1 MANCHHIIS
10 DQPKSTAKMHS
21 LQPPNLPD
29 IGSATCRLGK
39 NKKKKTKLTNPSHP
53 HPFKRKQEFARGR
66 FPNITDFTSQVF
78 QGANLR
84 LGLAISG
91 YILPLMDKSLTS
103 HLRCV
108 FSKCET
114 QMAKNHQPIIELD
127 LEVMNVLPHSETKH
141 LWKKSLINLST
152 CEKPKLEKGWCF
164 FLEKRNWKDVK
175 GHSSGHMKYYFTN
188 HTNFPEFFCKGS
200 HFPFPKTLPFC
211 FFCFGPSFFGPRW
224 NSSPPPQGLRYKGHD
239 TDHA

>member
-141 LWKKSLINLST
+141 L
-152 CEKPKLEKGWCF
+152 
-164 FLEKRNWKDVK
+164 
-175 GHSSGHMKYYFTN
+175 
-188 HTNFPEFFCKGS
+188 
-200 HFPFPKTLPFC
+200 
-211 FFCFGPSFFGPRW
+211 
-224 NSSPPPQGLRYKGHD
+224 
-239 TDHA
+239 

>member
-1 MANCHHIIS
+1 MKASEKRPAKGHHIIS

-29 IGSATCRLGK
+29 IGSATCRLAK
-39 NKKKKTKLTNPSHP
+39 NKKKQNQSNQPIPSPPTKKKN
-53 HPFKRKQEFARGR
+53 EFARGR

-91 YILPLMDKSLTS
+91 YILPLME
-103 HLRCV
+103 
-108 FSKCET
+108 CET

-141 LWKKSLINLST
+141 L
-152 CEKPKLEKGWCF
+152 
-164 FLEKRNWKDVK
+164 
-175 GHSSGHMKYYFTN
+175 
-188 HTNFPEFFCKGS
+188 
-200 HFPFPKTLPFC
+200 
-211 FFCFGPSFFGPRW
+211 
-224 NSSPPPQGLRYKGHD
+224 
-239 TDHA
+239 

>member
-1 MANCHHIIS
+1 MKASEKRPAKGHHIIS

-29 IGSATCRLGK
+29 IGSATCRLAK
-39 NKKKKTKLTNPSHP
+39 NKKKQNQSNQPIPSP
-53 HPFKRKQEFARGR
+53 PIKKKNEFARGR

-141 LWKKSLINLST
+141 L
-152 CEKPKLEKGWCF
+152 
-164 FLEKRNWKDVK
+164 
-175 GHSSGHMKYYFTN
+175 
-188 HTNFPEFFCKGS
+188 
-200 HFPFPKTLPFC
+200 
-211 FFCFGPSFFGPRW
+211 
-224 NSSPPPQGLRYKGHD
+224 
-239 TDHA
+239 